1 MPEANLARLGSAVP
15 MVVVSRDCAG
25 APGGGRRR
33 RGGGA
38 LPMAMRLPHIVAN
51 SVPFPGHREWDAVFW
66 QDVAQMYSQRG
77 LGRQKG
83 VSRARYS
90 RDVFPGTVFHCFS
103 RLKSYITSLSCQKQ
117 AVRACISAISCHEEV
132 FLPSRAPLRM
142 HDGHSLPLLDAR
154 PFHTG
159 HPEGRLARDQR
170 NISASKPF
178 SITAPTSISSGTQSL
193 RYTVA
198 CLPWRSTTALSTPG
212 TASNAPRTRPAH
224 L

>member
-1 MPEANLARLGSAVP
+1 

-142 HDGHSLPLLDAR
+142 HDGHSLPLLDAQ
-154 PFHTG
+154 PFHAG
-159 HPEGRLARDQR
+159 HPEGYLAGDPRWMRRQFRLTAHQAESRAIPIGEPRYSVGDILR
-170 NISASKPF
+170 SASATTFLLRSPF
-178 SITAPTSISSGTQSL
+178 RSRL
-193 RYTVA
+193 RRA
-198 CLPWRSTTALSTPG
+198 FHRAR
-212 TASNAPRTRPAH
+212 NR
-224 L
+224 